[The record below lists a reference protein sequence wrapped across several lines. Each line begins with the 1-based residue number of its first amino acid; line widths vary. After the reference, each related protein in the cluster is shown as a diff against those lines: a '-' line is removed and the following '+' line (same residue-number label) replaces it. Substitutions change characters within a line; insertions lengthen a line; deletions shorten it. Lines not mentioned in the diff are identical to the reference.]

1 MKLNK
6 SKTISAV
13 AIAAAFVTLG
23 ASPALAKEVDV
34 TPASL
39 DHWQIRTTGASTV
52 TFVNGPA
59 TPPCGIGSAQFT
71 VDSSGETASQLRN
84 TNYAGILL
92 SDLTQLSYSTFVTT
106 NNGGQAGNGGQ
117 AVYIILNIDLDGNGT
132 VDDLL
137 FFEPVYQSAAFFP
150 SNSQGPVA
158 LNTWQSWNALTGG
171 WWSRNGLAG
180 ANPGT
185 GVKSLSDYIAANPNA
200 RIVNASSGDGG
211 VRLVAGF
218 GGPTDWGNFNGN
230 ADCFRIAANGRSDIT
245 YDFEP
250 SADSCKNGG
259 WMTSVRA
266 NGSTFKNQG
275 DCIQYVNT
283 GK

>member
-6 SKTISAV
+6 SKTMSAV

-34 TPASL
+34 TPSAL
-39 DHWQIRTTGASTV
+39 DHWQVQNDGTSTV

-59 TPPCGIGSAQFT
+59 NPPCGIGSAQFT

-84 TNYAGILL
+84 TNYAGTLL
-92 SDLTQLSYSTFVTT
+92 SDLTQLSYSTFVTR

-132 VDDLL
+132 IDDQL
-137 FFEPVYQSAAFFP
+137 FFEPVYQSATYFP
-150 SNSQGPVA
+150 SNSQGPIA

-171 WWSRNGLAG
+171 WWSLDGIAG

-185 GVKSLSDYIAANPNA
+185 GVKSLHDYIAAQPNA
-200 RIVNASSGDGG
+200 RIVNSATGRGG

-218 GGPTDWGNFNGN
+218 GGPTDWGNFLGN
-230 ADCFRIAANGRSDIT
+230 ADCFRIATNGGSDTT
-245 YDFEP
+245 YDFEIG
-250 SADSCKNGG
+250 AESCKNGG
-259 WMTSVRA
+259 WQTFDRA
-266 NGSTFKNQG
+266 DGTHFKNQG
-275 DCIQYVNT
+275 DCVQYENT

>member
-1 MKLNK
+1 MNLNK
-6 SKTISAV
+6 LKTMSAA
-13 AIAAAFVTLG
+13 AIAAALLTIGAG
-23 ASPALAKEVDV
+23 ASLAKEVDV
-34 TPASL
+34 TPSNL
-39 DHWQIRTTGASTV
+39 DHWQIRNDGASAV

-59 TPPCGIGSAQFT
+59 NPPCGVGSAQFT
-71 VDSSGETASQLRN
+71 VDSSGVTASQLRN
-84 TNYAGILL
+84 TNYAGTLL
-92 SDLTQLSYSTFVTT
+92 SNLTQLSYSTFVTT
-106 NNGGQAGNGGQ
+106 NNGGQPGNGGQ

-132 VDDLL
+132 IDDLL

-171 WWSRNGLAG
+171 WWSTSGIAG

-185 GVKSLSDYIAANPNA
+185 GVKSLSDYIAAQPNA
-200 RIVNASSGDGG
+200 RIVNSATGAGG

-218 GGPTDWGNFNGN
+218 GGPTDWGNFLGN
-230 ADCFRIAANGRSDIT
+230 ADCFRIATNGGSDIT
-245 YDFEP
+245 YDFELG
-250 SADSCKNGG
+250 ADSCKNGG
-259 WMTSVRA
+259 WMTSVRS